1 MLQPFIANFN
11 ANGDG
16 EPLLYYQA
24 QLGGGRGISG
34 GGSHSF
40 LSAPWANG
48 PHGMFSYRRRL
59 RCAATSTRGS
69 NPSKPSIPA

>member
-1 MLQPFIANFN
+1 MIQPFIANFN

-34 GGSHSF
+34 GGGVPF
-40 LSAPWANG
+40 FPFGTLGQRP
-48 PHGMFSYRRRL
+48 
-59 RCAATSTRGS
+59 TR
-69 NPSKPSIPA
+69 NVFI